1 MGECSIDL
9 ITTTIIDLVYASA
22 GIIFQRNRAL
32 DYTLAILHITYMST
46 YYSTGR
52 TAGRQRPVDRP
63 HPGAIVPLPLSP
75 PRTLCAFTSAPVPPA
90 PAPSLHAPPRHHPP
104 RSHMSRSGPLYP
116 RTPRPHSLDHG
127 ATGTLTPCEAFNMGP
142 AWWLQEGSTSVT
154 NSCPTWRV
162 RACVRACLGTGPP
175 PPGRRRWAAA
185 AGLPPLGVGRR
196 WAATAGQSPRY
207 LKTTSPSSG
216 LIPVRS
222 FLSL

>member
-1 MGECSIDL
+1 MCL
-9 ITTTIIDLVYASA
+9 R
-22 GIIFQRNRAL
+22 RNHFPAKSRARL
-32 DYTLAILHITYMST
+32 HTSYTT
-46 YYSTGR
+46 YYIRPDGLLD
-52 TAGRQRPVDRP
+52 QRFDDRP

-75 PRTLCAFTSAPVPPA
+75 TRILCVFTPAPVPPA
-90 PAPSLHAPPRHHPP
+90 PALSLHAPPRPHPP
-104 RSHMSRSGPLYP
+104 RSHMSRPGPFYP

-127 ATGTLTPCEAFNMGP
+127 ATGTLTPCEAFNMGL
-142 AWWLQEGSTSVT
+142 AWWLQEGSTSDT

-185 AGLPPLGVGRR
+185 AGRR
-196 WAATAGQSPRY
+196 PRY
-207 LKTTSPSSG
+207 LKTTSPPSG